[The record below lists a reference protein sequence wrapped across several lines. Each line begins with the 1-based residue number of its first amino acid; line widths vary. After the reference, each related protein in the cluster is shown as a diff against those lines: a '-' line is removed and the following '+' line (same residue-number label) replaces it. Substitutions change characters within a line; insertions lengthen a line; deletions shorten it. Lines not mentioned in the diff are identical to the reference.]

1 MKALIVDDERL
12 ARKELMKLLEDHPS
26 IEVVGEAMNAEEAI
40 QMTNELN
47 PDLLFLD
54 IQMPGKTGF
63 QLLEELDSVPVVVFT
78 TAYDEFALKAF
89 EVNALDYL
97 LKPIQAERLAETMAK
112 ISEKERSKVVA
123 ARNPDKKLGLNDQVF
138 VKDGDR
144 CWFVGLSNVRMFESD
159 GNYIKVYFDTN
170 RPMIHKSL
178 NALDEKLDERA
189 FFRASRKHIIN
200 LSWVEGIEPWFNGGL
215 MVKLKGG
222 DKVEVSRRQAAKF
235 KDMMSLKRYLSTSAI
250 NSCCTFQSLASFS
263 IAVASISVTYPFR
276 LLACHT
282 ILINSIRLSF
292 G

>member
-1 MKALIVDDERL
+1 MRALIVDDERL
-12 ARKELMKLLEDHPS
+12 ARKELMKLLEDHPM
-26 IEVVGEAMNAEEAI
+26 IEVVGEAMNADEAL
-40 QMTNELN
+40 QMVNDLN

-63 QLLEELDSVPVVVFT
+63 QLLEMLDSVPLVVFT

-97 LKPIQAERLAETMAK
+97 LKPIHPERLSETISK
-112 ISEKERSKVVA
+112 LSEKERAKTVA
-123 ARNPDKKLGLNDQVF
+123 THGPEKKLGLNDQVF

-144 CWFVGLSNVRMFESD
+144 CWFVSLSNVRLFESD
-159 GNYIKVYFDTN
+159 GNYIKVYFDNN

-189 FFRASRKHIIN
+189 FFRASRKHIVN

-215 MVKLKGG
+215 MVRLKGG

-235 KDMMSLKRYLSTSAI
+235 KDMMSL
-250 NSCCTFQSLASFS
+250 
-263 IAVASISVTYPFR
+263 
-276 LLACHT
+276 
-282 ILINSIRLSF
+282 
-292 G
+292 

>member
-12 ARKELMKLLEDHPS
+12 ARKELMKLLEEHPS
-26 IEVVGEAMNAEEAI
+26 IEIVGEAMNAEEAI
-40 QMTNELN
+40 QMVNELN

-63 QLLEELDSVPVVVFT
+63 QLLEELDAVPFVVFT

-97 LKPIQAERLAETMAK
+97 LKPIQADRLSETVSK
-112 ISEKERSKVVA
+112 ILDKEKSKSAAIRSA
-123 ARNPDKKLGLNDQVF
+123 DKKLGLNDQVF

-144 CWFVGLSNVRMFESD
+144 CWFVSLNNVRMFESD
-159 GNYIKVYFDTN
+159 GNYIKVYFDSN

-200 LSWVEGIEPWFNGGL
+200 LSWVEGIEQWFNGGL

-235 KDMMSLKRYLSTSAI
+235 KDMMSL
-250 NSCCTFQSLASFS
+250 
-263 IAVASISVTYPFR
+263 
-276 LLACHT
+276 
-282 ILINSIRLSF
+282 
-292 G
+292 

>member
-1 MKALIVDDERL
+1 MRALIVDDERL
-12 ARKELMKLLEDHPS
+12 ARKELMKLLEDHPM
-26 IEVVGEAMNAEEAI
+26 IEVVGEAMNADEAL
-40 QMTNELN
+40 QMVNDLN

-63 QLLEELDSVPVVVFT
+63 QLLEMLDSVPLVVFT

-97 LKPIQAERLAETMAK
+97 LKPIHPERLSETISK
-112 ISEKERSKVVA
+112 LSEKERAKIVA
-123 ARNPDKKLGLNDQVF
+123 TQGPEKKLGLHDQVF

-144 CWFVGLSNVRMFESD
+144 CWFVSLSNVRLFESD
-159 GNYIKVYFDTN
+159 GNYIKVYFDNN

-189 FFRASRKHIIN
+189 FFRASRKHIVN

-215 MVKLKGG
+215 MVRLKGG

-235 KDMMSLKRYLSTSAI
+235 KDMMSL
-250 NSCCTFQSLASFS
+250 
-263 IAVASISVTYPFR
+263 
-276 LLACHT
+276 
-282 ILINSIRLSF
+282 
-292 G
+292 

>member
-1 MKALIVDDERL
+1 MKALIIDDERL
-12 ARKELMKLLEDHPS
+12 ARKELMKLLEEHPS
-26 IEVVGEAMNAEEAI
+26 IEIVGEAMNADEAI
-40 QMTNELN
+40 QMVNDLN

-63 QLLEELDSVPVVVFT
+63 QLLEELDAVPFVVFT

-97 LKPIQAERLAETMAK
+97 LKPIQAERLSETISK
-112 ISEKERSKVVA
+112 ILEKEKNKATAV
-123 ARNPDKKLGLNDQVF
+123 RNADKKLGLNDQVF

-144 CWFVGLSNVRMFESD
+144 CWFVSLSNVRLFESD
-159 GNYIKVYFDTN
+159 GNYIKVYFDNN

-200 LSWVEGIEPWFNGGL
+200 LSWVEGIEQWFNGGL

-235 KDMMSLKRYLSTSAI
+235 KDMMSL
-250 NSCCTFQSLASFS
+250 
-263 IAVASISVTYPFR
+263 
-276 LLACHT
+276 
-282 ILINSIRLSF
+282 
-292 G
+292 

>member
-12 ARKELMKLLEDHPS
+12 ARKELMKLLEEHPS
-26 IEVVGEAMNAEEAI
+26 IEIVGEAANADEAEKMI
-40 QMTNELN
+40 EELN

-54 IQMPGKTGF
+54 IQMPGRTGF
-63 QLLEELDSVPVVVFT
+63 QLLESLDSVPLVVFT

-97 LKPIQAERLAETMAK
+97 LKPITAERLSEAAHKVM
-112 ISEKERSKVVA
+112 EKERAKA
-123 ARNPDKKLGLNDQVF
+123 GRAREGKLGLEDQVF
-138 VKDGDR
+138 VKDGER
-144 CWFVGLSNVRMFESD
+144 CWFVSLANIRLFESD

-189 FFRASRKHIIN
+189 FFRASRKHIVN

-235 KDMMSLKRYLSTSAI
+235 KDMMSL
-250 NSCCTFQSLASFS
+250 
-263 IAVASISVTYPFR
+263 
-276 LLACHT
+276 
-282 ILINSIRLSF
+282 
-292 G
+292 

>member
-1 MKALIVDDERL
+1 MRALIVDDERL
-12 ARKELMKLLEDHPS
+12 ARKELVKLLEDHPM
-26 IEVVGEAMNAEEAI
+26 IEVVGEAMNADEAN
-40 QMTNELN
+40 QMVNDLN

-63 QLLEELDSVPVVVFT
+63 QLLEELDFVPLVVFT

-97 LKPIQAERLAETMAK
+97 LKPIQPERLAET
-112 ISEKERSKVVA
+112 ISKLAEKERAKTAVV
-123 ARNPDKKLGLNDQVF
+123 RGPEKKLGLQDQVF

-144 CWFVGLSNVRMFESD
+144 CWFVSLSNVRLFESD
-159 GNYIKVYFDTN
+159 GNYIKVYFDAN

-189 FFRASRKHIIN
+189 FFRASRKHIVN

-215 MVKLKGG
+215 MVRLRGG

-235 KDMMSLKRYLSTSAI
+235 KDMMSL
-250 NSCCTFQSLASFS
+250 
-263 IAVASISVTYPFR
+263 
-276 LLACHT
+276 
-282 ILINSIRLSF
+282 
-292 G
+292 

>member
-12 ARKELMKLLEDHPS
+12 ARKELMKLLEEHPS
-26 IEVVGEAMNAEEAI
+26 IEVIGEAMNAEEAT
-40 QMTNELN
+40 QMVNDLN

-63 QLLEELDSVPVVVFT
+63 QLLEELDAVPFVVFT

-97 LKPIQAERLAETMAK
+97 LKPIQAERLSETVSK
-112 ISEKERSKVVA
+112 ILEKEKSRSSAVRSA
-123 ARNPDKKLGLNDQVF
+123 DKKLGLNDQVF

-144 CWFVGLSNVRMFESD
+144 CWFVSLNNVRMFESD
-159 GNYIKVYFDTN
+159 GNYIKVYFDNN

-200 LSWVEGIEPWFNGGL
+200 LSWVESIEQWFNGGL

-235 KDMMSLKRYLSTSAI
+235 KDMMSL
-250 NSCCTFQSLASFS
+250 
-263 IAVASISVTYPFR
+263 
-276 LLACHT
+276 
-282 ILINSIRLSF
+282 
-292 G
+292 

>member
-1 MKALIVDDERL
+1 MRALIVDDERL
-12 ARKELMKLLEDHPS
+12 ARKELMKLLEDHPM
-26 IEVVGEAMNAEEAI
+26 IEVVGEAMNAEEAT
-40 QMTNELN
+40 QMVNELN

-63 QLLEELDSVPVVVFT
+63 QLLEELDSVPLVVFT

-97 LKPIQAERLAETMAK
+97 LKPIQPERLAEAVSK
-112 ISEKERSKVVA
+112 LADKERTKNA
-123 ARNPDKKLGLNDQVF
+123 AIRGPEKKLGLTDQVF

-144 CWFVGLSNVRMFESD
+144 CWFVSLTNVRLFESD
-159 GNYIKVYFDTN
+159 GNYIKVYFDSN

-189 FFRASRKHIIN
+189 FFRASRKHIVN

-215 MVKLKGG
+215 MVKLRGG

-235 KDMMSLKRYLSTSAI
+235 KDMMSL
-250 NSCCTFQSLASFS
+250 
-263 IAVASISVTYPFR
+263 
-276 LLACHT
+276 
-282 ILINSIRLSF
+282 
-292 G
+292 